1 MIDIEKRRLILTLLP
16 RTTGRF
22 KRNGLNV
29 NGMRYKNDEPRY
41 IEAYLSGGEVT
52 VAYNPD
58 DVSDC
63 WVIENGTF
71 IPFNLIERRFA
82 HKSLDTARDL
92 QKARKNN
99 VNTAAADN
107 LQAQLDLAEHIQVIA
122 SQRKHTDVDLKNIR
136 STRKKE
142 RVRTHIDYTKEVI

>member
-1 MIDIEKRRLILTLLP
+1 M
-16 RTTGRF
+16 
-22 KRNGLNV
+22 
-29 NGMRYKNDEPRY
+29 
-41 IEAYLSGGEVT
+41 T

-58 DVSDC
+58 DVSEC
-63 WVIENGTF
+63 WVIEKGAYTSF
-71 IPFNLIERRFA
+71 TLIERRFA
-82 HKSLDTARDL
+82 HKSLESAKAL
-92 QKARKNN
+92 QQARKHT

-142 RVRTHIDYTKEVI
+142 RTKAHIDYTKEVI